1 MSAIIDKNN
10 WFSRCKNMESSKYIN
25 QILLNITIS
34 QLIETE
40 TDVNT
45 FTFECDLNMLYIEYR
60 YELKGLYFYK
70 ILSMSI
76 NPKPFK
82 WNVNSELL
90 SGFQDAECGKLLHSE
105 ILDIYPS
112 GFNQNDYRNVQLSL
126 RLLGLAPLIKVI
138 KVNVI
143 FKYDAS
149 VVYGDTDSVIITFGE
164 YFNGIP
170 NEIWFRSNRISNRYI
185 IYKTNNVSNC
195 IIMQNQMY
203 KDIVFQKS
211 NVDKQLNSIKLNGW
225 YKSGKCKY
233 YQFSYVVFCIF
244 FNFKF

>member
-1 MSAIIDKNN
+1 MKVHFKSI
-10 WFSRCKNMESSKYIN
+10 ESMNEIGYGVKWPT
-25 QILLNITIS
+25 QTLKLS
-34 QLIETE
+34 QLIQTE
-40 TDVNT
+40 TDINN
-45 FTFECDLNMLYIEYR
+45 FTFECDLNVLYIEYR

-112 GFNQNDYRNVQLSL
+112 GFNQNDYRNVPLSL
-126 RLLGLAPLIKVI
+126 RLLAPLIKVI

-143 FKYDAS
+143 FKYD
-149 VVYGDTDSVIITFGE
+149 SVIITFGE
-164 YFNGIP
+164 YFNGIR
-170 NEIWFRSNRISNRYI
+170 NEIWFRSSRISNRYI

-211 NVDKQLNSIKLNGW
+211 NVD
-225 YKSGKCKY
+225 
-233 YQFSYVVFCIF
+233 
-244 FNFKF
+244 